1 MNKSLMFYL
10 SLLPIIFTFFRI
22 LIINETK
29 SNLLLMSCSILIYVF
44 INFDDIK
51 ELSFGKEGITLK
63 REITKAQELN
73 NELDKTISSIKE
85 WSMPLIK
92 FSTALLKKDGTFDNI
107 TDYEE
112 IIFFIDSTLKLL
124 CKYEIMDD
132 LILDNLEIGI
142 ANLANSFDYK
152 ISNKYGVSPIDK
164 KIINVSGML
173 VGETPKLEYVKL
185 KELENL
191 ILGNDLYN
199 KEVDLLSTFIKKYF
213 PDKII

>member
-1 MNKSLMFYL
+1 
-10 SLLPIIFTFFRI
+10 
-22 LIINETK
+22 
-29 SNLLLMSCSILIYVF
+29 
-44 INFDDIK
+44 
-51 ELSFGKEGITLK
+51 
-63 REITKAQELN
+63 
-73 NELDKTISSIKE
+73 
-85 WSMPLIK
+85 
-92 FSTALLKKDGTFDNI
+92 
-107 TDYEE
+107 
-112 IIFFIDSTLKLL
+112 
-124 CKYEIMDD
+124 MDD